1 MFAQFLLV
9 ISVWL
14 IPAPCDG
21 AINRVI
27 GVEHGDQ
34 PLRALTFPRKK
45 MAMPRNQSSL
55 SYRPSRSNDV
65 ETNDGS
71 DQESVFE
78 RLAKD
83 LLPVKD
89 LTPEQRSEMIRNWRA
104 DQENVVS
111 LYKDS
116 KELLEIHN
124 EIRNQFEWI
133 QKNNKANRFKDFPS
147 VIDLVEKSQETILIF
162 KQLKMFE
169 MGKIDLHNSNLG
181 MINLLLRPTSKSQP
195 YNDFEQKMDNL
206 LQDEQ
211 HTETLRMISKGA
223 WQNFALAFVGEVK
236 KLVVD
241 YGQEFKNL
249 EVDSDDDDD
258 HESFEAI
265 INWKYVFKIIDF
277 LYKHGFINQDN
288 VQEILREHDMVDQV
302 IYFASARFH
311 HEIQEDAWVSFT
323 RLTDHW
329 YWLLLSDSF
338 KALDEEGKKTINLCF
353 IQKRLSF
360 FAHQFHKKIPGNI
373 DDGHNFHTSFLIEDY
388 TSDQI
393 MKEYQEINR
402 QQAYPKRCQEY
413 IKNLINILINTKSI
427 SPDQDPIKKMLNFY
441 VYKYISF
448 IEVELFPGI
457 LKETIEKELH
467 MKSEGLAESFKFI
480 CLATEV
486 EELGHMAKTCFKYS
500 NIEDLSVISYHQ
512 KYHNRVSQL
521 FPELEKTYSQVCQ
534 KYDGS
539 LRWLSDTIHVH
550 CLFQKSVGSFD
561 QLDWQAKKLS
571 ELRKLEE
578 D

>member
-181 MINLLLRPTSKSQP
+181 MINLLLRPTSK
-195 YNDFEQKMDNL
+195 N
-206 LQDEQ
+206 EQ
-211 HTETLRMISKGA
+211 HTETLRMIQKGMA
-223 WQNFALAFVGEVK
+223 EFRTDICGRSEETGCRLWTRI
-236 KLVVD
+236 
-241 YGQEFKNL
+241 QEFG
-249 EVDSDDDDD
+249 VDSDDDD

-277 LYKHGFINQDN
+277 LYKH
-288 VQEILREHDMVDQV
+288 VV
-302 IYFASARFH
+302 YFASARFH

-457 LKETIEKELH
+457 LKETIEKELY

-550 CLFQKSVGSFD
+550 
-561 QLDWQAKKLS
+561 
-571 ELRKLEE
+571 
-578 D
+578 

>member
-1 MFAQFLLV
+1 LSVV
-9 ISVWL
+9 IDQDSGGFRSGKAMPSVWL

-181 MINLLLRPTSKSQP
+181 MINLLLRPT
-195 YNDFEQKMDNL
+195 
-206 LQDEQ
+206 
-211 HTETLRMISKGA
+211 A
-223 WQNFALAFVGEVK
+223 WQNFALTFVGEVK

-249 EVDSDDDDD
+249 D
-258 HESFEAI
+258 
-265 INWKYVFKIIDF
+265 
-277 LYKHGFINQDN
+277 
-288 VQEILREHDMVDQV
+288 
-302 IYFASARFH
+302 
-311 HEIQEDAWVSFT
+311 FT

-512 KYHNRVSQL
+512 KYHNRVS
-521 FPELEKTYSQVCQ
+521 T
-534 KYDGS
+534 
-539 LRWLSDTIHVH
+539 LS
-550 CLFQKSVGSFD
+550 
-561 QLDWQAKKLS
+561 
-571 ELRKLEE
+571 
-578 D
+578 